1 MDKTRLLIV
10 DDQQIYAEG
19 LKYVIESRT
28 DDFVIVGIASNG
40 EEALTKSRELK
51 PDVILMDVRMPVVDG
66 VEATRRIIE
75 KYPDIKILILTTF
88 DDDEYVRY
96 TMEHGAVGYLLKNK
110 PPEELIDSL
119 RALNSGILQI
129 DPAVSGKL
137 FQQRQKK
144 AEFDEIVQHL
154 RTLTQRERE
163 VIRLLVEAKTVVQ
176 ISKELEIAEQT
187 VRNHVSNIYF
197 KLGIHNKIEII
208 RYINQIRYFL
218 EHEEEAAE

>member
-1 MDKTRLLIV
+1 MKKTRLLIV

-28 DDFVIVGIASNG
+28 DDFKIVGIAANG
-40 EEALTKSRELK
+40 REALEKSQELM
-51 PDVILMDVRMPVVDG
+51 PDIILMDVRMPVVDG
-66 VEATRRIIE
+66 VEATRLILE
-75 KYPDIKILILTTF
+75 KYPDMKILILTTF
-88 DDDEYVRY
+88 DDDEYVRF

-137 FQQRQKK
+137 FQQTKKK
-144 AEFDEIVQHL
+144 AGSDEIMLHL
-154 RTLTQRERE
+154 RTLTNRERE
-163 VIRLLVEAKTVVQ
+163 VIRLLVEARSISA
-176 ISKELEIAEQT
+176 ISKELQIAEQT
-187 VRNHVSNIYF
+187 VRNHISNIYF
-197 KLGIHNKIEII
+197 KLGIHDKIEII

-218 EHEEEAAE
+218 EQEN